1 MITQD
6 ELKDQFEYDRDTGK
20 FIRKEKSGNA
30 AAGSEAGSISAH
42 GYMRIMIN
50 KHRYMS
56 HHLAWLY
63 VYGVLPKYPIQHI
76 NKNLTDNRISN
87 LREVIRARGR
97 RREAVRNAPQHETQ
111 QQPKDMITQE
121 ELKQQFKYNEDTG
134 TLTRIKIARNASTGY
149 EDVSIDTSNYQRVK
163 VNKRRYLTHHL
174 VWLYVYGVLP
184 KYPIEHIDNDSAN
197 NRISN
202 LREMIPETQQE
213 QQLKGDYSVMRNID
227 MITQNIVQDTL
238 DYNPDTG
245 VLTWRPRTS
254 ANINPVQLNQWNAKY
269 AGKRAGELGL
279 ISGKI
284 RSRITLFGQ
293 KVSLLRIAWIHSN
306 GNIDEYDEIYPA
318 NGDKTDLRLCNL
330 VHRRVN
336 ARLGAKPAPR
346 RFVRRDLADMV
357 VHYKNTWVTSVFGI
371 VDNQLK
377 TRLNEKRGEVH
388 RSGFLHAAEDEF

>member
-6 ELKDQFEYDRDTGK
+6 ELKNQFEYDRDTGK

-63 VYGVLPKYPIQHI
+63 VYGVLPKYPIEHI

-97 RREAVRNAPQHETQ
+97 RREAVRNVPQ
-111 QQPKDMITQE
+111 
-121 ELKQQFKYNEDTG
+121 
-134 TLTRIKIARNASTGY
+134 
-149 EDVSIDTSNYQRVK
+149 
-163 VNKRRYLTHHL
+163 
-174 VWLYVYGVLP
+174 
-184 KYPIEHIDNDSAN
+184 
-197 NRISN
+197 
-202 LREMIPETQQE
+202 PETQ

-245 VLTWRPRTS
+245 VLTWKPRTS

-269 AGKRAGELGL
+269 AGKQAGELGL

-346 RFVRRDLADMV
+346 RFVRRDLADMA

-377 TRLNEKRGEVH
+377 IRLNEKRGEVH
-388 RSGFLHAAEDEF
+388 RSGFLHAAEDEL